1 MINCN
6 GKLHASLSEGSEDV
20 IQSLHTSFSVEEFLR
35 IKKGKLLFWEIHYFR
50 IIATLRRYRY
60 FIPMKYTMSFLKDQI
75 SSLVSENLNKKED
88 GLIRFQ
94 FIKKEDET
102 FFIVSSKSIDSF
114 EKQTQKTYSLDLYKE
129 EFILEGLFSNLSSV
143 NSPIRIIA
151 KSYANE
157 NGLDDCVLLNNQKKI
172 VETLYG
178 TLYILQGNELIT
190 SDLDSG
196 CQDFA
201 LRTVFNEWISKSTKF
216 NLVEQT
222 INPFELQ
229 NSEELMM
236 ISLNQ
241 GFQFVT
247 KYRKTTFDQKH
258 LSQLFIDFINQID

>member
-6 GKLHASLSEGSEDV
+6 GKLHTSILEGPEDV
-20 IQSLHTSFSVEEFLR
+20 IQSLHTSFSVEEYLR
-35 IKKGKLLFWEIHYFR
+35 IKKGKLLFWETHYFR
-50 IIATLRRYRY
+50 IIATLRRHRY

-75 SSLVSENLNKKED
+75 NSIVFENLNEKED
-88 GLIRFQ
+88 ELIKFQ
-94 FIKKEDET
+94 FIKIKDET
-102 FFIVSSKSIDSF
+102 FFIISSKSIDSF
-114 EKQTQKTYSLDLYKE
+114 EKQIFKTYSLDLYKE

-143 NSPIRIIA
+143 NSTIREIA

-178 TLYILQGNELIT
+178 TLYILQENKLMT
-190 SDLDSG
+190 SNLDSG

-201 LRTVFNEWISKSTKF
+201 LRTIFNEWISKSTRF
-216 NLVEQT
+216 NLVEQS

-229 NSEELMM
+229 KSEELMI

-247 KYRKTTFDQKH
+247 KYRKTTYAQKRLTQ
-258 LSQLFIDFINQID
+258 LSLDFTSQIN